1 MPTNVEFV
9 DMEKDEDT
17 SIIIGHAGFIKTVED
32 LYEALANA
40 VPQIKFGLAFA
51 EASGKRLLRSDGND
65 KQLEELAQ
73 RNLMAINAGHTF
85 LILFKNAYPINV
97 VKHVRDV
104 NEVVS
109 IYCATANPVSVAIA
123 NANDKRAVVGISDGD
138 TMLGIEKDADK
149 KERHDLLRKIGYKK

>member
-1 MPTNVEFV
+1 MATDVGFV

-32 LYEALANA
+32 LYEALTNA

-65 KQLEELAQ
+65 KRLEGLAQ
-73 RNLMAINAGHTF
+73 KNLMAINAGHTF
-85 LILFKNAYPINV
+85 LIMFKGAYPINV
-97 VKHVRDV
+97 VKHIRDV

-109 IYCATANPVSVAIA
+109 IYCATANTVSVAIA
-123 NANDKRAVVGISDGD
+123 NYDGKRAVVGVSDGD
-138 TMLGIEKDADK
+138 TTLGIEGEADK

>member
-1 MPTNVEFV
+1 MTTDVGFV

-32 LYEALANA
+32 LYEALTNA

-65 KQLEELAQ
+65 KQLEGLAQ
-73 RNLMAINAGHTF
+73 KNLMAINAGHTF
-85 LILFKNAYPINV
+85 LIMFKGAYPINV
-97 VKHVRDV
+97 VKHIRDV

-109 IYCATANPVSVAIA
+109 IYCATANTVSVAIA
-123 NANDKRAVVGISDGD
+123 NYDGKRAVVGVSDGD
-138 TMLGIEKDADK
+138 TTLGIEGEADK